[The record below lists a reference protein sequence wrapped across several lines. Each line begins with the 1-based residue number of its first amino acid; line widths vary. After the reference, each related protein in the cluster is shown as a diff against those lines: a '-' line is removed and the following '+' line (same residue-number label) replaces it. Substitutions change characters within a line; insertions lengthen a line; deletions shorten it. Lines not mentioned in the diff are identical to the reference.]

1 MSLMGNTKT
10 PRVYKTDLTCKDSP
24 LQLMF
29 IHGTVFQYVYDLP
42 MTHMG
47 GESVAEVTAR

>member
-1 MSLMGNTKT
+1 MSVMGNTKT
-10 PRVYKTDLTCKDSP
+10 PRVYKTDHTCKDSS

-42 MTHMG
+42 MSHMG
-47 GESVAEVTAR
+47 GEIVTGVIPQ